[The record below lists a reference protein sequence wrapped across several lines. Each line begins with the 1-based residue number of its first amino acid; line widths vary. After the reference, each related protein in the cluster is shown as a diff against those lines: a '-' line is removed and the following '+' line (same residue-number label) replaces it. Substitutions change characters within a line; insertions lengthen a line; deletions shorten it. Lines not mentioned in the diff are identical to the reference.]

1 MTRDAQTLGRRL
13 SRTTHENSLKTFPT
27 YASPSRAR
35 GGEQMLHGLAKW
47 FISHATRLENERGA
61 TAVEY
66 GLMVALIAAI
76 IVATVAL
83 LGQDILAAFKT
94 VLDAI

>member
-1 MTRDAQTLGRRL
+1 
-13 SRTTHENSLKTFPT
+13 
-27 YASPSRAR
+27 
-35 GGEQMLHGLAKW
+35 MLEKFVAFQLFMLADREEK
-47 FISHATRLENERGA
+47 GA

-83 LGQDILAAFKT
+83 LGQAILGAFQT
-94 VLDAI
+94 VLAEVN

>member
-1 MTRDAQTLGRRL
+1 
-13 SRTTHENSLKTFPT
+13 
-27 YASPSRAR
+27 
-35 GGEQMLHGLAKW
+35 MLHGLAKW
-47 FISHATRLENERGA
+47 FISHTIRLQNERGA

-94 VLDAI
+94 VVDAI